1 MLVATDPYET
11 LGVARSADADQIAA
25 AYRHLMRRLHP
36 DTGGRD
42 SEERAKAVN
51 EAYRVLSNESLRS
64 GFDRD
69 SSGPP
74 EFPRTP
80 DHSAGREHP
89 FRGEVRFAMAE
100 ALIAALP
107 LVIRAVVGFSL
118 AKLARGSSRVTR
130 VVLAIL
136 AILVAVALA
145 HTVATATATAAHP
158 AGAAPSVIVPARTA
172 PSPGSSSVSSA
183 HEAPTNIGART
194 RKLDQIGTEMR
205 VRLVEASAV
214 LVPFLTELTA
224 RSTSAVAA
232 FVNDDKK
239 YSRG

>member
-36 DTGGRD
+36 DTGGQD

-74 EFPRTP
+74 EFPRSP

-89 FRGEVRFAMAE
+89 SRGEVRFAMAE
-100 ALIAALP
+100 ALIAVLP
-107 LVIRAVVGFSL
+107 FVIRAVVGFSL

-136 AILVAVALA
+136 VAVPLA
-145 HTVATATATAAHP
+145 HTVATATAAHP
-158 AGAAPSVIVPARTA
+158 AGTAPSVIVPARTA

-214 LVPFLTELTA
+214 LVPLLTELTA

>member
-36 DTGGRD
+36 DTGGHD

-64 GFDRD
+64 GFDRN

-74 EFPRTP
+74 EFPRSP

-89 FRGEVRFAMAE
+89 SRGEVRFAMAE
-100 ALIAALP
+100 ALIAVLP
-107 LVIRAVVGFSL
+107 FVIRAVVGFSL

-158 AGAAPSVIVPARTA
+158 AGAAPSVIVPAPTA

-214 LVPFLTELTA
+214 LVPLLTELTA